1 METDEE
7 ILARLNHEEAKQYV
21 GGIVFVAL
29 LMTAGIFGNLHVLYV
44 YVFRMKSSNHRVF
57 ILTLATLDFITCVVG
72 MPFILVDLRNPLTFT
87 LVAACKI
94 LRFVNYFICMSS
106 ALLLIVIAV
115 DRYRKICVPF
125 GKQMS
130 RMVAKVS
137 CLVVIGFSI
146 LLSWPAPVLYG
157 QDIVMTSYENIT
169 GTRCYEENKFRGTKY
184 MAYFNELLILV
195 FFVALVVLVVLYSL
209 IWRVIR
215 KHSLKRAELEEA
227 EGHSKTSTKMS
238 NVTSSVDTSA
248 AQSVDSDDTTNEQ
261 CDKNVKN
268 KQPYISQSG
277 RSRRGDAE
285 KTNHDHAKRT
295 TVMFALI
302 TAVFVLSY
310 LPHLL
315 LKIVTFLNPNFV
327 PNMSFTGLVLY
338 NTFIWCF
345 FINNMANAYIYGF
358 LDRRLRAEIRLLY
371 GQILFCRRT

>member
-21 GGIVFVAL
+21 GGVVFVAL

-44 YVFRMKSSNHRVF
+44 YVFRMQSSNYRVF
-57 ILTLATLDFITCVVG
+57 VLSLATLDFITCVVG

-94 LRFVNYFICMSS
+94 LRFVNYFICLAS
-106 ALLLIVIAV
+106 AFLLIVIAV

-137 CLVVIGFSI
+137 CLVVIGFSL

-157 QDIVMTSYENIT
+157 QDIVMTSHENIT
-169 GTRCYEENKFRGTKY
+169 GTRCYEENKYRGTQY

-195 FFVALVVLVVLYSL
+195 FFVAFVVLVVLYSL
-209 IWRVIR
+209 SWRVIR
-215 KHSLKRAELEEA
+215 KQSLKRAER
-227 EGHSKTSTKMS
+227 EGHRKTATKMS
-238 NVTSSVDTSA
+238 NVTSSVDHPA
-248 AQSVDSDDTTNEQ
+248 AQSVDSDDATNKQ

-268 KQPYISQSG
+268 EQPTISQSEL
-277 RSRRGDAE
+277 SRRGDAE
-285 KTNHDHAKRT
+285 KNNHDHAKRT
-295 TVMFALI
+295 TVIFALI

-310 LPHLL
+310 FPQLS
-315 LKIVTFLNPNFV
+315 LKIITFLNPNFV
-327 PNMSFTGLVLY
+327 PNMSFTGRVLY

-345 FINNMANAYIYGF
+345 FINNMANAYINGF
-358 LDRRLRAEIRLLY
+358 LDRRFRAEIRLLY
-371 GQILFCRRT
+371 GHLMFCRRT